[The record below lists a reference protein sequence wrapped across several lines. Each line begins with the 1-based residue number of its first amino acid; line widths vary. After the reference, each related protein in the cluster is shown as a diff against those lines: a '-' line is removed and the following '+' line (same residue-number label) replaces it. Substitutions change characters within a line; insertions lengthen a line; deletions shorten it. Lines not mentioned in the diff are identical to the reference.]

1 MATPTKTTASPA
13 VDVVDTHASALA
25 KTWAFINLRGKAA
38 IEAWVETILP
48 NLTVTDIAELS
59 ELRKVEDKDG
69 VLQDINAVVARFL
82 GVFAVLNLTSAKL
95 KAQKVEVIK
104 LADKLFSRSIDIEKF
119 ADEWKSLAEANDIV
133 GLTELAKTVIEARK
147 TEFSVDDRV
156 NSLVKSAIKE
166 LGLTPAEARAAVANS
181 LAKL

>member
-48 NLTVTDIAELS
+48 SLTVTDIAELS
-59 ELRKVEDKDG
+59 ELRKVSDKDG

-82 GVFAVLNLTSAKL
+82 GVFAVLNLTNAI

-104 LADKLFSRSIDIEKF
+104 LADKLFSKSADIEKF

-133 GLTELAKTVIEARK
+133 GLKELAKTVTEARK
-147 TEFSVDDRV
+147 TEFSVDKRV
-156 NSLVKSAIKE
+156 EKLINDAIKE
-166 LGLTPAEARAAVANS
+166 LELTPAEARAAVANS